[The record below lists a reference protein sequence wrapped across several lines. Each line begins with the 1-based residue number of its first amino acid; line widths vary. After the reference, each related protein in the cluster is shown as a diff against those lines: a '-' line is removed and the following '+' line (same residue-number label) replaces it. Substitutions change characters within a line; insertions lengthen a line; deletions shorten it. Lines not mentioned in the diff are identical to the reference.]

1 VAAIRNSSTFCLI
14 VAAAALLAACN
25 NGPSLADVRASAGL
39 PSVAE
44 VQAEFRTALRPGDT
58 IAKVEAVFRSRELDA
73 SYDEFQNMYHGII
86 RSKHTE
92 FYAIEINVKLDAEK
106 RVVSVDVNES
116 YTMP

>member
-1 VAAIRNSSTFCLI
+1 